1 MRWIYVILFQ
11 KRWVLDGGNDERVDV
26 SVFSPAFKDE
36 EVPYPKKQKDDEA
49 RGGHV

>member
-11 KRWVLDGGNDERVDV
+11 KRWVLDGGNDKRGDV
-26 SVFSPAFKDE
+26 PVFSPAFKDE
-36 EVPYPKKQKDDEA
+36 EVLYPKKQKDDEA